1 MITFIYA
8 VLVFQVLRFSV
19 TLFNFLSNPKLGY
32 YGKHFGVPVSLI
44 ITGKRSEATDLLK
57 SIANQDYKNIEVFFK
72 DEQDEELLLTQVKGR
87 YFLFLDAETT
97 ISKGLINNL
106 IQRTKV
112 FDLDLLSLIPR
123 RTPKDFFEHCTI
135 PLQDWLLL
143 NLFPLRFIKLNTPLL
158 LSVASKSCMFYD
170 ARRYRVLRQNVQET
184 EPRKFS
190 AEILLG
196 NKFIYNHTRPDSSEQ
211 GRLLLKTLGR
221 SIPVAI
227 LYLLLSV
234 LGPLLMLLNFD
245 YIFLVLPIGLIF
257 LSRIMISFLTGQ
269 APLMN
274 LLLHPFQVV
283 MLVLLLIKA
292 GWNKVFTP
300 VQH

>member
-135 PLQDWLLL
+135 PFARLVTAQ
-143 NLFPLRFIKLNTPLL
+143 FIP
-158 LSVASKSCMFYD
+158 
-170 ARRYRVLRQNVQET
+170 
-184 EPRKFS
+184 
-190 AEILLG
+190 
-196 NKFIYNHTRPDSSEQ
+196 SSFH
-211 GRLLLKTLGR
+211 K
-221 SIPVAI
+221 IKH
-227 LYLLLSV
+227 
-234 LGPLLMLLNFD
+234 
-245 YIFLVLPIGLIF
+245 PIAALCC
-257 LSRIMISFLTGQ
+257 Q
-269 APLMN
+269 
-274 LLLHPFQVV
+274 
-283 MLVLLLIKA
+283 
-292 GWNKVFTP
+292 
-300 VQH
+300 